1 MTDETATALE
11 HEATGCG
18 VALCWW
24 VDSRTRG
31 VGCLREVFEERQA
44 AWSCRSENFCKANAP
59 ENVYCMIGISTMATA
74 AFERSCAIGRV
85 GRSTRRYTVSTKGVL
100 D

>member
-24 VDSRTRG
+24 VDARTRG
-31 VGCLREVFEERQA
+31 VGCLRVVFLKSGKRPEVAGRRPIQIA
-44 AWSCRSENFCKANAP
+44 AIRA
-59 ENVYCMIGISTMATA
+59 
-74 AFERSCAIGRV
+74 GRYALRL
-85 GRSTRRYTVSTKGVL
+85 RST
-100 D
+100 